1 MVRVRKRIGIRTK
14 TRSRITQKTRIRR
27 RIRTRTRRT
36 RIRVTEKI
44 RIIIKTI
51 KIRTMIRRTTATI
64 IVIVISKNNNNNNR
78 KINNIL
84 IKTNQTKFAKDIAM
98 EVFANEDI
106 LIKIEQRFC
115 TRCCNK
121 TFCEKCY
128 C

>member
-14 TRSRITQKTRIRR
+14 TRRITQKRIRR

-44 RIIIKTI
+44 RIIIIKTI

-64 IVIVISKNNNNNNR
+64 IVIVISKNNNNNNL
-78 KINNIL
+78 KNNNIL

-106 LIKIEQRFC
+106 QIKIEQRFC
-115 TRCCNK
+115 TRWCNK